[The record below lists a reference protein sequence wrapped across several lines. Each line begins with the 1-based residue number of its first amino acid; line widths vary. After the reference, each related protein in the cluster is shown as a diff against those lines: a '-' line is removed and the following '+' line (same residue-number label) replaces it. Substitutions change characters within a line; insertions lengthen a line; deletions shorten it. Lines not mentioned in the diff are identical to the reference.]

1 MNLQYQNTYLKQSG
15 GKMREIDEKELANVK
30 GGAMSAWT
38 FLGIGAAVV
47 FVIGIFDGYTRPL
60 GCNNQ
65 VKVCK

>member
-1 MNLQYQNTYLKQSG
+1 
-15 GKMREIDEKELANVK
+15 MREIDEKELANVK

-60 GCNNQ
+60 GCNN
-65 VKVCK
+65 